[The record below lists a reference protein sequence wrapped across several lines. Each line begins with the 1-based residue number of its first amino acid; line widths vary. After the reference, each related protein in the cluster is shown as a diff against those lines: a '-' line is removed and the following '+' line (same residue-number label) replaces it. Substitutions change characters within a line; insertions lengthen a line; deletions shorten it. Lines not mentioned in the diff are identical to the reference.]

1 MHQRVKAFI
10 EKHQLL
16 SSKGTLLVAVSGG
29 VDSMV
34 LLDLMQQ
41 IGVDVAVAHCNFLL
55 RGVESDGDEQLVKDY
70 CQLKNLGFHLAR
82 INTRQYA
89 EEHKISIQEAAR
101 ELRYEWF
108 RKLVT
113 EYGYSAVATAHHA
126 TDQVETMLLQMLR
139 GTGIRGL
146 QGMLPENHLVIRPLL
161 EITRKEIVDYARQYK
176 IVFREDSSNTSDKYS
191 RNLLRKEVL
200 PVLEKINP
208 AFEQHFV
215 QTSMVVQQLNGWLE
229 SEVEKWAKKHLL
241 STSRSVKIPL
251 KPLLKHKASQVL
263 LFELLQP
270 FGFSS
275 ATITQVYKALQ
286 EQSGKLF
293 FSHTHRLIKDR
304 EELIISRFAASD
316 KSGVFFITTK
326 NDELTTP
333 EFTIT
338 INHIPKPDNLFVN
351 PGTALLDSDLVK
363 FPLVVRQ
370 WQPGDKFKPLGMK
383 GWKKVSDF
391 LTDLKLSIA
400 DKERVWVMES
410 DGEIIWIAG
419 WRIDNR
425 YKITKKTKRVIQM
438 NWTPVE

>member
-1 MHQRVKAFI
+1 MHQRVQAFI

-16 SSKGTLLVAVSGG
+16 PSKGTLLVAVSGG

-34 LLDLMQQ
+34 LLDLLQQ

-55 RGVESDGDEQLVKDY
+55 RGEESDGDEKLVKEY
-70 CQLKNLGFHLAR
+70 CLHRGIGFHLAR
-82 INTRQYA
+82 INTSQYA
-89 EEHKISIQEAAR
+89 QEHKMSIQEAAR

-113 EYGYSAVATAHHA
+113 QYGYSAVATAHHA
-126 TDQVETMLLQMLR
+126 TDQVETILLQMLR
-139 GTGIRGL
+139 GTGIKGL
-146 QGMLPENHLVIRPLL
+146 QGMLPENHQVIRPLL
-161 EITRKEIVDYARQYK
+161 EITRKEILDYAAQHK
-176 IVFREDSSNTSDKYS
+176 IIFREDSSNTSDKYS

-208 AFEQHFV
+208 AFEQHVV
-215 QTSMVVQQLNGWLE
+215 QTSLVVQQLNGWLQ

-275 ATITQVYKALQ
+275 ATITQVYKALM

-293 FSHTHRLIKDR
+293 FSYTHRLVKDR
-304 EELIISRFAASD
+304 EELILSRLATAD
-316 KSGVFFITTK
+316 KTGTFFIAAG
-326 NDELTTP
+326 NDELITP
-333 EFTIT
+333 EFKIA
-338 INHIPKPDNLFVN
+338 ISHIPTPDNLFVN
-351 PGTALLDSDLVK
+351 PGTALLDKDLVK
-363 FPLVVRQ
+363 FPLVVRL
-370 WQPGDKFKPLGMK
+370 WQHGDKFKPLGMK

-391 LTDLKLSIA
+391 LTDLKLSIV
-400 DKERVWVMES
+400 DKERVWIMES
-410 DGEIIWIAG
+410 GGEIIWIAG

>member
-16 SSKGTLLVAVSGG
+16 PSKGTLLVAVSGG

-55 RGVESDGDEQLVKDY
+55 RGKESDGDEQLVKDY
-70 CQLKNLGFHLAR
+70 CQLKNIGFHLAR

-146 QGMLPENHLVIRPLL
+146 QGMLPENHLIIRPLL

>member
-1 MHQRVKAFI
+1 
-10 EKHQLL
+10 
-16 SSKGTLLVAVSGG
+16 
-29 VDSMV
+29 MV
-34 LLDLMQQ
+34 LLNLLQK
-41 IGVDVAVAHCNFLL
+41 IGLEVAVAHCNFLL
-55 RGVESDGDEQLVKDY
+55 RGEESDGDEQLVKEY
-70 CQLKNLGFHLAR
+70 CQHRNIGFHLAR

-108 RKLVT
+108 RKLVIQ
-113 EYGYSAVATAHHA
+113 YGYSAVATAHHA
-126 TDQVETMLLQMLR
+126 TDQVETMLLQTLR

-146 QGMLPENHLVIRPLL
+146 QGMAPENHQVIRPLL
-161 EITRKEIVDYARQYK
+161 EITRKEILDYAAQHK
-176 IVFREDSSNTSDKYS
+176 IVFREDSSNASDKYS

-208 AFEQHFV
+208 AFEHHFV
-215 QTSMVVQQLNGWLE
+215 QTSLVVQQLNGWLR

-241 STSRSVKIPL
+241 STSRSVKIPM

-275 ATITQVYKALQ
+275 ATITQVYEALQ

-304 EELIISRFAASD
+304 EELILSRLAASD
-316 KSGVFFITTK
+316 KTGVFFITAG
-326 NDELTTP
+326 NNELITP
-333 EFTIT
+333 EFKIS
-338 INHIPKPDNLFVN
+338 ISHIPTPDNLFVN
-351 PGTALLDSDLVK
+351 PGTALLDKDLVK
-363 FPLVVRQ
+363 FPLVVRL
-370 WQPGDKFKPLGMK
+370 WRPGDKFKPLGMK

-410 DGEIIWIAG
+410 GGEIIWIAG

-438 NWTPVE
+438 NWTAEE

>member
-1 MHQRVKAFI
+1 
-10 EKHQLL
+10 
-16 SSKGTLLVAVSGG
+16 
-29 VDSMV
+29 
-34 LLDLMQQ
+34 
-41 IGVDVAVAHCNFLL
+41 
-55 RGVESDGDEQLVKDY
+55 
-70 CQLKNLGFHLAR
+70 
-82 INTRQYA
+82 
-89 EEHKISIQEAAR
+89 
-101 ELRYEWF
+101 
-108 RKLVT
+108 
-113 EYGYSAVATAHHA
+113 
-126 TDQVETMLLQMLR
+126 
-139 GTGIRGL
+139 
-146 QGMLPENHLVIRPLL
+146 
-161 EITRKEIVDYARQYK
+161 VDYARQYK

>member
-1 MHQRVKAFI
+1 MHQRVQAFI

-16 SSKGTLLVAVSGG
+16 PSKGILLVAVSGG

-34 LLDLMQQ
+34 LLDLLQQ
-41 IGVDVAVAHCNFLL
+41 IGVDVAVTHCNFLL
-55 RGVESDGDEQLVKDY
+55 RGEESDGDEQLVKEY
-70 CQLKNLGFHLAR
+70 CQHRNIGFHLAR

-113 EYGYSAVATAHHA
+113 KYRYSAVATAHHA
-126 TDQVETMLLQMLR
+126 TDQVETILLQTLR

-146 QGMLPENHLVIRPLL
+146 QGMAPENHQVIRPLL
-161 EITRKEIVDYARQYK
+161 EITRKEILDYATKHK
-176 IVFREDSSNTSDKYS
+176 IVFREDSSNASDKYS

-208 AFEQHFV
+208 AFEHHFV
-215 QTSMVVQQLNGWLE
+215 QTSLVVQQLNGWLQ

-241 STSRSVKIPL
+241 STSRSVKIPM

-275 ATITQVYKALQ
+275 ATITQVYEAML

-304 EELIISRFAASD
+304 EELILSRLAASD
-316 KSGVFFITTK
+316 KTGAFFITAG
-326 NDELTTP
+326 NNELITP
-333 EFTIT
+333 EFKIS
-338 INHIPKPDNLFVN
+338 ISYIPTPDNLFVN
-351 PGTALLDSDLVK
+351 PGTALLDKDLVK
-363 FPLVVRQ
+363 FPLVVRL
-370 WQPGDKFKPLGMK
+370 WRPGDKFKPLGMK

-410 DGEIIWIAG
+410 GGEIIWIAG

-438 NWTPVE
+438 NWTPAE